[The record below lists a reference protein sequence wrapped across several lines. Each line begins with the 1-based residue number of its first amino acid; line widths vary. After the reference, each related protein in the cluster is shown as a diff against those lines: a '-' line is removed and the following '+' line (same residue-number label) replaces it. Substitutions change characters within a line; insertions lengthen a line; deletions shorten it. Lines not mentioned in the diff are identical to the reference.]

1 MKPKTT
7 YQCHVLALSK
17 KLPEITEKQKRWAFE
32 HCFEALG
39 LASKKSVW
47 CLECGEVFSYEA
59 PTLITAIVG
68 SEVTCPHCGKELKL
82 ENSRMKNYDEKWY
95 YTIATTIEG
104 FQVFRHF
111 IVTKSMRRDI
121 AELKRPYFTIH
132 EAVQNWIDD
141 LGRDTI
147 IARPCKPLFYCS
159 DAWDFT
165 KPMEI
170 RPYRDVSKY
179 NINAR
184 FIYPRRSILPKIKRN
199 GYVSSFCDCAP
210 SDFCRAVLRD
220 REAEMLVKNRQYDLF
235 RHKIA
240 RGYHEFTM
248 PFAHAIRV
256 ANRRGYIVRDASMWY
271 DYLHLLEY
279 FHLDTHNAHYVCP
292 KGLKE
297 AHDRLLKRKQRH
309 KDRIERERKLA
320 EAQQWEA
327 QYRENMGRFFDIRF
341 EGGDIVIRVL
351 RSVAEIAEE
360 GLAMH
365 HCVYDMGYYK
375 KPQSLIMSA
384 CDSNGNRLETIEV
397 DLKTLKVVQSRGVCN
412 KNTPRHNEILKLV
425 RDNIDLIKRAV

>member
-7 YQCHVLALSK
+7 YQRHVLALSK
-17 KLPEITEKQKRWAFE
+17 KLPEITDKQKQWAFE

-39 LASKKSVW
+39 LASKKRVW

-59 PTLITAIVG
+59 PMLITAMVG
-68 SEVTCPHCGKELKL
+68 SEVTCPHCGRELKL
-82 ENSRMKNYDEKWY
+82 KDSRMKNYDEKWY

-121 AELKRPYFTIH
+121 AGLKRPYFTIH

-147 IARPCKPLFYCS
+147 IARPCKPLFYCD

-170 RPYRDVSKY
+170 RPYRDVPKY

-220 REAEMLVKNRQYDLF
+220 REAEMLVKNRQYDLL

-248 PFAHAIRV
+248 PFAHAIRI
-256 ANRRGYIVRDASMWY
+256 ANRRKYIVRDASMWY

-292 KGLKE
+292 KGLPAGDEIADGLATAFLADLKALLAELESPPALGVALLPACFTVEGETETE
-297 AHDRLLKRKQRH
+297 AGSPYAGSLTPARMLNVCDYVAMDLRDCDASEVASILPRIPYAYVRYSLRLLL
-309 KDRIERERKLA
+309 DR
-320 EAQQWEA
+320 
-327 QYRENMGRFFDIRF
+327 
-341 EGGDIVIRVL
+341 
-351 RSVAEIAEE
+351 
-360 GLAMH
+360 
-365 HCVYDMGYYK
+365 
-375 KPQSLIMSA
+375 
-384 CDSNGNRLETIEV
+384 
-397 DLKTLKVVQSRGVCN
+397 
-412 KNTPRHNEILKLV
+412 NTPA
-425 RDNIDLIKRAV
+425 AVEDTLSHGFTRIFEMEPSPKK